1 MFSERITSYA
11 WWLSPPPDLRPPC
24 LAHFLPC
31 YLNHSHTIHWL
42 VRNCLIRTIFQ
53 AIFSLSLKMTI
64 FTLCLNSETSSP
76 PLDWHP
82 LPLPHW
88 QLHYCHFGDH
98 WLDQSHPQRL
108 LPLLLILERK
118 VLVNQPTILWE
129 EDTSKSCPVAGGV
142 FLWQAGREN
151 TWGQYF
157 QLRQHEDGRKHTHF
171 SLANISTW
179 KISPLYQ

>member
-1 MFSERITSYA
+1 MAI
-11 WWLSPPPDLRPPC
+11 SPPRPKTTLPSPFSSLLSQPFSHYS
-24 LAHFLPC
+24 LACEKLP
-31 YLNHSHTIHWL
+31 YSDSISGH
-42 VRNCLIRTIFQ
+42 
-53 AIFSLSLKMTI
+53 FSLSLKITF

-98 WLDQSHPQRL
+98 WLDQSHPQSFLAFLFTLKRKI
-108 LPLLLILERK
+108 LI
-118 VLVNQPTILWE
+118 NQPTILWE
-129 EDTSKSCPVAGGV
+129 EDTSKSCWVVEGV

-171 SLANISTW
+171 SIANISTW